1 MGEKTR
7 HWDKKRAAK
16 AAASIKEK
24 TARLHDQ
31 DEQKHQERRQG
42 RKPKYT
48 SSKCF
53 AYMLANYFAK
63 CDNTII
69 DPEKSKTEPYTL
81 TGLQLAVGVA
91 GSGYQRYK
99 NGEANYIVDEHTT
112 YNGSNWIEINISDR
126 EKALLYEFEKDQ
138 ALQPYFNY
146 LYDSTDITAIYFSS
160 IYQKA
165 RLLVQ
170 DQAEKRLY
178 INGRVADIFTLK
190 SKYGW
195 QEEQTTRHVVQIASP
210 EDAKQALEALKLL
223 DD

>member
-1 MGEKTR
+1 
-7 HWDKKRAAK
+7 
-16 AAASIKEK
+16 
-24 TARLHDQ
+24 
-31 DEQKHQERRQG
+31 
-42 RKPKYT
+42 
-48 SSKCF
+48 
-53 AYMLANYFAK
+53 MLANYFAK

-69 DPEKSKTEPYTL
+69 DQEKNKTEPYTL

-99 NGEANYIVDEHTT
+99 NGEANHIVDEHTT
-112 YNGSNWIEINISDR
+112 FNGSNWIEINISDR

-146 LYDSTDITAIYFSS
+146 LYDSTDIIAIYFSS

-195 QEEQTTRHVVQIASP
+195 QEEQTTRHVVQIATP
-210 EDAKQALEALKLL
+210 EDARQALEALKLL